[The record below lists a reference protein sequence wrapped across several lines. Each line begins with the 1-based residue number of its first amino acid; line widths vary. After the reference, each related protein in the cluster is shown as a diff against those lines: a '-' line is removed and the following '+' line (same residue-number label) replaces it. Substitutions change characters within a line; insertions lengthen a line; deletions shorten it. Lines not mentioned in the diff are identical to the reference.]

1 MTIPVNCSMH
11 RSGMM
16 VAAALFMLSSP
27 LRAEMLTSVQQS
39 YLEQAI
45 RAQIKNDS
53 DFQSIRAEWTEAH
66 KVAEFLCRPAALN
79 MLRKTHQE
87 VDKVFLG
94 DGKNGGLTLLSSSQL
109 TGTGQYRAGGINW
122 VSFSF
127 RCMLSPSTGG
137 VTGFDYRLNT
147 DTPGVRVMAPGPVVR
162 MRHHMVRPPL

>member
-1 MTIPVNCSMH
+1 MTIPVNCSIR

-27 LRAEMLTSVQQS
+27 LRADMLTSVQQL
-39 YLEQAI
+39 YLEQVM
-45 RAQIKNDS
+45 RTQIKNDS

-66 KVAEFLCRPAALN
+66 KVAEFLCRPVALN
-79 MLRKTHQE
+79 MLRKMHPE

-94 DGKNGGLTLLSSSQL
+94 DGKNGGLTLHSSSQL
-109 TGTGQYRAGGINW
+109 TGTGQYRTRGINW
-122 VSFSF
+122 VPFNF
-127 RCMLSPSTGG
+127 RCLLSPSTGA

-162 MRHHMVRPPL
+162 MRHHMVRPSL